1 MNKNMIY
8 YASVEG
14 KKSAARLPSKYRQPK
29 KGDKDMNNI
38 TPKRGSVA
46 EIKRQTAFEE
56 RTISLGKAILEGIGA
71 FAIFAVII
79 FACAV

>member
-1 MNKNMIY
+1 
-8 YASVEG
+8 
-14 KKSAARLPSKYRQPK
+14 
-29 KGDKDMNNI
+29 MNNI